1 MYKNNYEEIM
11 NICLAYLQYLC
22 FSLVLML
29 FLPLTGGTYF
39 TGVEHASKKHFFIF
53 FIRPPLWLCFVRR
66 EHFDTG
72 SHVCPAD
79 NSKR

>member
-29 FLPLTGGTYF
+29 FLPLTGGT
-39 TGVEHASKKHFFIF
+39 S
-53 FIRPPLWLCFVRR
+53 LRR
-66 EHFDTG
+66 
-72 SHVCPAD
+72 S
-79 NSKR
+79 